1 MNQETIE
8 LGLAKLNQILML
20 TNPQGKPFS
29 YLLFEISYHSPS
41 SFGEVVDMA
50 SEFARKGLNAEE
62 VITKTRE
69 KFT

>member
-1 MNQETIE
+1 VNQETIE
-8 LGLAKLNQILML
+8 LELAKLNQILML
-20 TNPQGKPFS
+20 TNLQGKPFS
-29 YLLFEISYHSPS
+29 CSLFEISYHSPS

-50 SEFARKGLNAEE
+50 LEFARKGLNAEE